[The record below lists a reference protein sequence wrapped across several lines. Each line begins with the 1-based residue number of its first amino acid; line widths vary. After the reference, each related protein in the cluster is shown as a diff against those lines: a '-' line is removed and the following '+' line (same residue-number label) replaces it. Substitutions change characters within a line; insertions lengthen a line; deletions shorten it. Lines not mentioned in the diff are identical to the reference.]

1 MMNSY
6 AMLNFTMQ
14 KSQDRAYVFQF
25 LPGTTWEEIY
35 AALDEFKAEFEK
47 LKVETDQ
54 KAAEDAAKAEAAK
67 EGQSA

>member
-6 AMLNFTMQ
+6 AMLNFTIQ

-47 LKVETDQ
+47 LKIETDK
-54 KAAEDAAKAEAAK
+54 KAATEAEQAIKDEAPK
-67 EGQSA
+67 EG